1 MRKLNASINKG
12 GGLSY
17 PHIHNE
23 LLQAPGLSVL
33 RFELYDGKF
42 LVGAESK
49 KKENFP
55 EFCGKS
61 FAPQRLKVEWGSEI

>member
-1 MRKLNASINKG
+1 MRELNASINKG

-33 RFELYDGKF
+33 GFELYDGKF

-49 KKENFP
+49 WKKTYL
-55 EFCGKS
+55 S
-61 FAPQRLKVEWGSEI
+61 FMEKALLPKDRRWNGVQI